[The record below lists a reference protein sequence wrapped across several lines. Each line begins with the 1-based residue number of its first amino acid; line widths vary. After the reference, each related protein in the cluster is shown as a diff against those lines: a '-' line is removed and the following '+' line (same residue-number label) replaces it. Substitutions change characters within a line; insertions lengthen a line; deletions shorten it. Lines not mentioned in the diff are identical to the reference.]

1 MAHPRAAQGAAPASA
16 MTCGVEQRLQAAP
29 MTHQL
34 PPSLAH
40 VSTGEAAGST
50 SMRQSPAGTPAL
62 QGRLPPIQPRLRG
75 GAPRR
80 GRRAA
85 HHGDVEVAPEDAVR
99 AQRGLLR
106 GLHGGAAVER
116 HERERVQLR
125 HVHRAARRQAVPR
138 RHHQRQLVLR
148 GRAADGVGAPLTA
161 FPAKSHSIA
170 SASSSCLAARAAGAL
185 RAGIPAGCADAQR
198 AKSGHPGCWCPR
210 ALRGRATGGAGR
222 PTRSM
227 S

>member
-1 MAHPRAAQGAAPASA
+1 
-16 MTCGVEQRLQAAP
+16 

-85 HHGDVEVAPEDAVR
+85 PHGDVEVAPEDAVR
-99 AQRGLLR
+99 A
-106 GLHGGAAVER
+106 H
-116 HERERVQLR
+116 VQLR

-198 AKSGHPGCWCPR
+198 VKSGHHGCWCPR
-210 ALRGRATGGAGR
+210 ALRGRATSGAGGPPR
-222 PTRSM
+222 PKS
-227 S
+227 